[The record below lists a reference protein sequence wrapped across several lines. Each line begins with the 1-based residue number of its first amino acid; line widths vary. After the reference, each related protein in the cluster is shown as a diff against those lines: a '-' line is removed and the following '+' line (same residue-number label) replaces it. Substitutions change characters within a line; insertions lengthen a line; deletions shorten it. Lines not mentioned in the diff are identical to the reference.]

1 MPAVGILA
9 MLIFLV
15 LAGPA
20 SAERRLALVV
30 GNDAYAEVTPL
41 RKAVSDARAVAT
53 TLEPLGFE
61 AVVIENATRVDLSR
75 ELVAFENR
83 VGPGDTA
90 LFFFAGHGFEI
101 RGDNYLL
108 PTDVPEAREGEESLV
123 RDASFAA
130 KDVIDRLQAR
140 GAGTVIAVLD
150 ACRNNPFARPG
161 TRALGGTTR
170 GLSRMDAQEGVFILF
185 SAGAKQEA
193 LDALGDGDPDPNS
206 VFTRTFVERLAVP
219 GLSLVQIA
227 KETQARVKALAAAIG
242 HDQTPAYYDQIV
254 GDYYLRPSADGERS
268 PIAANDNALAAEVA
282 AWKAISGSSE
292 AADFRSYLTRY
303 GEAALFAEE
312 AERQLAALQS
322 AEEQPARPRPRTS
335 EEDCAPYGDATYCV
349 SSVLPSQSGNTY
361 GVVNLFD
368 GASSTAWLP
377 TRQAR
382 GVGQWVTI
390 EFPSQRSVS
399 SLVID
404 NGYQKN
410 DDIFSKNS
418 RVNTIRA
425 VFSDGTEQD
434 FRLDDITGTQR
445 LTLDRPVTAM
455 WVQIIIT
462 DTYPGWKYPDETAMS
477 RLVVE

>member
-1 MPAVGILA
+1 LPAIGILA
-9 MLIFLV
+9 ALLVIF

-20 SAERRLALVV
+20 SAERRFALVV

-41 RKAVSDARAVAT
+41 KKAASDARAVAT

-61 AVVIENATRVDLSR
+61 VTVIENASRVALSR

-83 VGPGDTA
+83 IGPGDTV

-161 TRALGGTTR
+161 TRALGGATR
-170 GLSRMDAQEGVFILF
+170 GLSRMDPQEGVFILF

-193 LDALGDGDPDPNS
+193 LDALGSGDPDPNS
-206 VFTRTFVERLAVP
+206 VFTRTFVESLTVP

-254 GDYYLRPSADGERS
+254 GDYYLRPPVDGEQ
-268 PIAANDNALAAEVA
+268 PVVGAADNAIAAEVA

-292 AADFRSYLTRY
+292 EADFRSYLTRY
-303 GEAALFAEE
+303 GETALFAEE
-312 AERQLAALQS
+312 ARRQLASLQT
-322 AEEQPARPRPRTS
+322 AREEPAPRPRAAA
-335 EEDCAPYGDATYCV
+335 EECASFGETTYCV
-349 SSVLPSQSGNTY
+349 SSVLPSQSGNAY
-361 GVVNLFD
+361 GVRNLFD
-368 GASSTAWLP
+368 GAGSTAWLP
-377 TRQAR
+377 TKQSR
-382 GVGQWVTI
+382 GIGQWVTI
-390 EFPSQRSVS
+390 EFPDRRAVS
-399 SLVID
+399 SILVD

-410 DDIFSKNS
+410 DDIFAKNS
-418 RVNTIRA
+418 RVSTIRA

-434 FRLDDITGTQR
+434 FRLDDAAGTQR
-445 LTLDRPVTAM
+445 LTLDSPATAA

-462 DTYPGWKYPDETAMS
+462 GTYPGWKYPDETAMS